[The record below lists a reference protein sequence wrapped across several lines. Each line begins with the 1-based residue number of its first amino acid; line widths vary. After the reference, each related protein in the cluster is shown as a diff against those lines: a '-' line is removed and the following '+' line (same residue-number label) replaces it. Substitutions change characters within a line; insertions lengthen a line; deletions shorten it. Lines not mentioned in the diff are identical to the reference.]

1 MIRTGFLRFS
11 RRALAFPV
19 AALPNLPTAPQ
30 IFALSSGNTI
40 FYGSWP
46 VECEA

>member
-19 AALPNLPTAPQ
+19 TALQHLPTAPR
-30 IFALSSGNTI
+30 IFALSSEDAI
-40 FYGSWP
+40 FYSSWP
-46 VECEA
+46 IECEA

>member
-11 RRALAFPV
+11 RRVLAYPVTALRH
-19 AALPNLPTAPQ
+19 LPPAPQ
-30 IFALSSGNTI
+30 ILALSSENAI

-46 VECEA
+46 IECEA